1 MAADLK
7 AVLFDVD
14 DTLFDRNGAQLM
26 VLDVIACEFR
36 DLFAGIDRQ
45 ELVDAFLESD
55 RVTTLEFY
63 GDGSIVDGVRVRR
76 ARMFL
81 DLLGLDEA
89 HAGAI
94 AELYVEV
101 YPRMNAPVDGAVTVV
116 EALASKFQ
124 LGIVSNG
131 LPDVQYQKLETL
143 GIRHFFGCIVLSEEF
158 GIRKPDPAIF
168 WHAAGLLGR
177 EPQECLYVGDSY
189 IADVVGG
196 KKAGLRVCWF
206 NPGGLHPPQ
215 VGVECDF
222 EVRALAQVL
231 EILSGVGSI

>member
-14 DTLFDRNGAQLM
+14 DTLFDRSGAQLL
-26 VLDVIACEFR
+26 VLDVITRELR

-45 ELVDAFLESD
+45 DLVDAFLESD

-63 GDGSIVDGVRVRR
+63 GDAPVVEGVRVRR

-89 HAGAI
+89 PADAI
-94 AELYVEV
+94 AELYVEA
-101 YPRMNAPVDGAVTVV
+101 YPRVNAPVDGAVALV
-116 EALASKFQ
+116 EALAPRFR
-124 LGIVSNG
+124 LGIVSNS

-143 GIRHFFGCIVLSEEF
+143 GVRHLFDCIVLSEEF

-177 EPQECLYVGDSY
+177 EAEECLYVGDSY
-189 IADVVGG
+189 AADVVGA
-196 KKAGLRVCWF
+196 KEAGLRVCWF
-206 NPGGLHPPQ
+206 NPTGLRPPQ

-222 EVRALAQVL
+222 EIRALAQVL
-231 EILSGVGSI
+231 EILNGVGST